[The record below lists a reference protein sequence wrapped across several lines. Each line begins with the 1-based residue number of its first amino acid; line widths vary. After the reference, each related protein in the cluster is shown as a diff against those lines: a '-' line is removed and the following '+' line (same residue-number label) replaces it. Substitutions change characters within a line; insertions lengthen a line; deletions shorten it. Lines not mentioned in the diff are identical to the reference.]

1 MKYYSREYTLINENT
16 VITFDSEKQAC
27 AFLGVRQS
35 SVCSCWRRG
44 SKCKGYTIERGDIT
58 THHGT
63 KTRLFKIWDGML
75 ERCERSKHPHYKS
88 YGGRGIKVCPEW
100 HEFTQ
105 FRSWALDNGYDLN
118 LTIERI
124 DVNGNYEPSNCKWI
138 TIQEQASNKRS
149 NHKVTIRGETLT
161 ATQCSKK
168 YNIPLST
175 VIFRANRGRDILTGA
190 RMDGGEN
197 GTI

>member
-44 SKCKGYTIERGDIT
+44 SKCKGYTIECGDIT

-63 KTRLFKIWDGML
+63 KTRLFKISSGMF
-75 ERCERSKHPHYKS
+75 ERCERQKHPHYNN
-88 YGGRGIKVCPEW
+88 YGGRGITICDEW
-100 HEFTQ
+100 HTFNN
-105 FRSWALDNGYDLN
+105 FRDWALNNGYDRS
-118 LTIERI
+118 LTIDRI
-124 DVNGNYEPSNCKWI
+124 DVNGNYEPHNCRWV
-138 TIQEQASNKRS
+138 TIQEQMNNKRN
-149 NHKVTIRGETLT
+149 NHTVTIYGETLT
-161 ATQCSKK
+161 ATQCGKK

-175 VIFRANRGRDILTGA
+175 VISRDNCGRDILTGA
-190 RMDGGEN
+190 KMDKER
-197 GTI
+197 